1 MLDLNLQL
9 TYEKKPCNQTGNVK
23 IYTLANE
30 GIKEYFDKE
39 HITHKFISRFHPKI
53 MEYIHKNS
61 LDTPEEI
68 NIKTEK
74 SSKQNLPKLIITSV
88 NNLENKRSI
97 GSKSVNSKSTINQVL
112 NKNPRTLQ
120 TENRKILTG
129 YSLSKP
135 LYKSTAYKSTIPQI
149 CYTKNIFTVSSKRD
163 PKVLKAISFRNPQY
177 KQTDEIDDLCYQEN
191 ERYIRIIQNNR
202 NFQTNN
208 RFMPPNSELKPL
220 DIVYTKSNV
229 FPK

>member
-1 MLDLNLQL
+1 MIDLNLHL
-9 TYEKKPCNQTGNVK
+9 PYEKKPREQTGNVK
-23 IYTLANE
+23 IFTLDKE
-30 GIKEYFDKE
+30 GVNEYFDKE

-53 MEYIHKNS
+53 MDYIHKNS
-61 LDTPEEI
+61 IDPPEE
-68 NIKTEK
+68 NHFKSEK
-74 SSKQNLPKLIITSV
+74 SSKQNLPKLVTPRNEIES
-88 NNLENKRSI
+88 KRS
-97 GSKSVNSKSTINQVL
+97 SKSNSIKGTTLTNNQIL
-112 NKNPRTLQ
+112 NKSQKTTHIEKP
-120 TENRKILTG
+120 KILTTQT
-129 YSLSKP
+129 LNKP
-135 LYKSTAYKSTIPQI
+135 LYRSSAYKSTLPQI

-163 PKVLKAISFRNPQY
+163 PKVLTAVSFRNPLY
-177 KQTDEIDDLCYQEN
+177 KQTDEIDDLCYLEN